1 MFEEEPVE
9 ADRPALMAMLA
20 EADAGLAVAERQLRR
35 LMAEHPELVAD
46 GPGLQQGLDYEA
58 SGPGS

>member
-1 MFEEEPVE
+1 MFEDERAE
-9 ADRPALMAMLA
+9 ADRPALLAMMA
-20 EADAGLAVAERQLRR
+20 EADAAIAVVERQLRR

-46 GPGLQQGLDYEA
+46 GPGLGEGLDYGP

>member
-1 MFEEEPVE
+1 MFEDELAE

-20 EADAGLAVAERQLRR
+20 EADAEMAGVERQLRR
-35 LMAEHPELVAD
+35 LMAEHPELIAD
-46 GPGLQQGLDYEA
+46 GPGLQEGLDYGP